1 MILVGLTM
9 RSKSVNSRQ
18 TNEYDEYAMT
28 VLVRVNSEVATI
40 TNITENIIYFEI

>member
-18 TNEYDEYAMT
+18 TNEYDDYAMT
-28 VLVRVNSEVATI
+28 VVRVNSEVATI